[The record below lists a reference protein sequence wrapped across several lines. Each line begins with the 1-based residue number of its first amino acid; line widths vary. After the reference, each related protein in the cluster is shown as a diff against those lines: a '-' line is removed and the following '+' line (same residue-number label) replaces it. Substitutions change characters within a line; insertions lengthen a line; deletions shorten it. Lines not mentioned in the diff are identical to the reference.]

1 VWHSRDHDQ
10 AHHAVDAGHHDLRLG
25 AARSGGGRLP
35 YLVPSESVADAG
47 DHDMRAWPVNTA
59 EVESL
64 EQLIARSTRE
74 VEACTS
80 EIGLHLASRY
90 FIGQAAQLI
99 GALRLWAESRSQ
111 SDNTIAEMLKNLDIP
126 ALRDAAY
133 RLREMAT
140 ADAKAASWTI
150 ELNTNRTLRE
160 LFTIAVI
167 AVAALE

>member
-1 VWHSRDHDQ
+1 
-10 AHHAVDAGHHDLRLG
+10 
-25 AARSGGGRLP
+25 
-35 YLVPSESVADAG
+35 
-47 DHDMRAWPVNTA
+47 MRAWPVNTA

-74 VEACTS
+74 VEACAS

-90 FIGQAAQLI
+90 FIGQAAQLV